1 MPAKPPRLGHDELQ
15 HTLERAITRDP
26 GVERVAVVG
35 IGAREGRHPDRLG
48 IPHHLEDGI
57 EIVVVQI
64 PQLDLAHRP
73 HGSEAARI
81 SPRRAGCGIR
91 LGTGAVALA
100 VGRR

>member
-1 MPAKPPRLGHDELQ
+1 MGQIELRD
-15 HTLERAITRDP
+15 LNDDDLDAVFEMMRDP
-26 GVERVAVVG
+26 CVERVAVVG

-73 HGSEAARI
+73 
-81 SPRRAGCGIR
+81 PR
-91 LGTGAVALA
+91 
-100 VGRR
+100 